1 MTTMRVF
8 TAVLFLG
15 TVMGSGAQASSFDV
29 PEAMTEAIGPSMTV
43 TDDVQSPISGAQ
55 SSFATVQAPTEAAPP
70 ALGSDAQ
77 AIAPSIIAVGEPAL
91 DVEKVAAIPAEAE
104 KKSPPRLAFSPMVI
118 RGGLAGDAFA
128 TPAVPDDQ

>member
-15 TVMGSGAQASSFDV
+15 TAISSGAQASSFDV
-29 PEAMTEAIGPSMTV
+29 PESMTEAIGPSMMAIG
-43 TDDVQSPISGAQ
+43 DVLPPASGAQ
-55 SSFATVQAPTEAAPP
+55 SSFATVQTPIEAAAQ
-70 ALGSDAQ
+70 ALGSDAP
-77 AIAPSIIAVGEPAL
+77 ALAPSIIAIGEPAL
-91 DVEKVAAIPAEAE
+91 DVEKVAAIPADAE
-104 KKSPPRLAFSPMVI
+104 TKPSPRLAFSPMVI